1 MFGLAWT
8 EIGVIGVVAMVLI
21 GPKDLPVAIRAISDL
36 LRKARKM
43 AGEFQGHV
51 DTMVRE
57 ADSTGAMS
65 EMRQTFNEI
74 RRFDLKGQI
83 TKAVDA
89 DGTIR
94 ATMTENP
101 IADWGGST
109 LATGAGATGAGA
121 IGTNPT
127 IHVAA
132 TPLADI
138 AAPDTG
144 YVATGH
150 VEIAP
155 LSNGPP
161 AFIPPPAALPLGM
174 RDIDPGAPPPFVPPA
189 AVVPAAVVPAAV
201 LPAAVLPTVT

>member
-109 LATGAGATGAGA
+109 LATEANPTEANPTGG
-121 IGTNPT
+121 NPT

-138 AAPDTG
+138 VAPE
-144 YVATGH
+144 AGH

-174 RDIDPGAPPPFVPPA
+174 REIDPGAPPPFVPPT
-189 AVVPAAVVPAAV
+189 AVVPAAV
-201 LPAAVLPTVT
+201 LPTVT

>member
-8 EIGVIGVVAMVLI
+8 EIGLIGVVAMVLI
-21 GPKDLPVAIRAISDL
+21 GPKDLPVAIRTISDL

-51 DTMVRE
+51 DSMVRE

-74 RRFDLKGQI
+74 RRFDLKGEI

-101 IADWGGST
+101 VADWGAST
-109 LATGAGATGAGA
+109 IATGA
-121 IGTNPT
+121 NPT

-138 AAPDTG
+138 VTPET
-144 YVATGH
+144 TGH
-150 VEIAP
+150 VELAP
-155 LSNGPP
+155 VSDGPP
-161 AFIPPPAALPLGM
+161 AFIPPPAAVPLGL
-174 RDIDPGAPPPFVPPA
+174 REVDHAAPPAFVPPDA
-189 AVVPAAVVPAAV
+189 
-201 LPAAVLPTVT
+201 T

>member
-8 EIGVIGVVAMVLI
+8 EIGLIGVVAMVLI
-21 GPKDLPVAIRAISDL
+21 GPKDLPIAIRTISDL

-74 RRFDLKGQI
+74 RRFDLKGEI

-101 IADWGGST
+101 VADWGAST
-109 LATGAGATGAGA
+109 LTGGA
-121 IGTNPT
+121 NPT
-127 IHVAA
+127 IHVGAA
-132 TPLADI
+132 PLADVVT
-138 AAPDTG
+138 PE
-144 YVATGH
+144 TGH
-150 VEIAP
+150 VDIAP
-155 LSNGPP
+155 VPASDAPP

-174 RDIDPGAPPPFVPPA
+174 RDAVRDAPPPPPPFVPPA
-189 AVVPAAVVPAAV
+189 A
-201 LPAAVLPTVT
+201 T